1 MTFGDGSTGASLPN
15 VLSRGEKAKFAT
27 RKKSAEK
34 DVFFVS
40 AGNTT
45 EHTQVIVG
53 LLVALLVA
61 FSEYLPPPP
70 SEETKG
76 LILHPSV
83 IWRFPSRRE
92 QNSSTLSPL
101 VMFVATRIP
110 VECVV
115 VFWHAS
121 VLVYVI
127 LRYTGLMVL
136 GGSVTFFSCCSVSP
150 ITHPL

>member
-1 MTFGDGSTGASLPN
+1 MTFGDGSTDMSLPN

-27 RKKSAEK
+27 SKKSAEK

-61 FSEYLPPPP
+61 FSEYPPPP

-150 ITHPL
+150 NTHPL